1 MLTESRG
8 TRSIHHAMKLSCLAG
23 CVIGIF
29 LLPGCATTPPK
40 TMTVEQLFKKAETS
54 GDGRVSRMEY
64 EDFMIED
71 MFAIYDENGDGFI
84 TEAEFVADGGTSA
97 TFRKLNVSGTGRLT
111 QSEAMK
117 SQFLRNRLAAPFDEA
132 DVNRNGYVTWEEFQ
146 VAVAKRRAYVR

>member
-1 MLTESRG
+1 
-8 TRSIHHAMKLSCLAG
+8 MKLSCLAG

-29 LLPGCATTPPK
+29 LLHGCATTPPK
-40 TMTVEQLFKKAETS
+40 TMTVEQLFKNAETS
-54 GDGRVSRMEY
+54 GDGRVSRTEY
-64 EDFMIED
+64 EDLMIED
-71 MFAIYDENGDGFI
+71 MFALYDENGDGFI
-84 TEAEFVADGGTSA
+84 KEAEFVADGGTAA